1 MPRALQAPGVAK
13 KLSVR
18 TKQPGVPLVQPIEAR
33 DLMLATLRRA
43 PFSLD
48 GWIFEWKYDGF
59 RCLVTKRQG
68 VVGLTSRPGNSL
80 NRAFPEIVAAVAKI
94 PGDFTWDAELTV
106 DKSTGHSDFE
116 KLLSRSSTSI
126 VSRVLAASI
135 ASPARLYVF
144 DILTLGNRDLRGLPL
159 LERKGFLRES
169 FTDTKTLVFVNGI
182 IAAGE
187 WVFEQVE
194 AHGFEGMVAKRLDSL
209 YQRGRS
215 NEWQRSN
222 TPAMAGPPRLDSG
235 RARDSV
241 AARAAR

>member
-68 VVGLTSRPGNSL
+68 AVSLTSRPGNSL
-80 NRAFPEIVAAVAKI
+80 NRAFPEIVDEVAKV

-106 DKSTGHSDFE
+106 DKATGHSDFE
-116 KLLSRSSTSI
+116 RLRSRSVTSI
-126 VSRVLAASI
+126 PSRVLAASI
-135 ASPARLYVF
+135 ASPARLYLF

-159 LERKGFLRES
+159 IERKGFLRDS
-169 FTDTKTLVFVNGI
+169 FEDTKKLVFANGVTE
-182 IAAGE
+182 AGE

-194 AHGFEGMVAKRLDSL
+194 EHAFEGMVAKRLDSL

-215 NEWQRSN
+215 NEWQKIKY
-222 TPAMAGPPRLDSG
+222 AGYGRQAALGFRKSG
-235 RARDSV
+235 
-241 AARAAR
+241 